1 MSFDAAQ
8 ISFLEER
15 RESVEVVMTVDFQFR
30 DATLYLSNSVVERTI
45 GGQVYT
51 GLGGV
56 LEASPVERSDGFQA
70 KAVTYKIR
78 AQLGDLALAID
89 TDKAQYK
96 NRDCIRKIQMYA
108 DGVAVG
114 SPVTVHH
121 GFMDAAE
128 WRASHDE
135 EFAEIT
141 VRDRFSKRIAS
152 PRFYTDTGQRA
163 VYADDDAF
171 QYMASF
177 ARGVNLSGWLTPE
190 K

>member
-8 ISFLEER
+8 IALLEER
-15 RESVEVVMTVDFQFR
+15 REAVEAVMTVDFQFR
-30 DATLYLSNSVVERTI
+30 DGTQYISNSVTPRTI

-70 KAVTYKIR
+70 RAVTYKIR
-78 AQLGDLALAID
+78 AELGDLALAID
-89 TDKAQYK
+89 VDKDQYK
-96 NRDCIRKIQMYA
+96 DRNCIRRIQMFA

-114 SPVTVHH
+114 SPITVHH

-128 WRASHDE
+128 WRVSADE
-135 EFAEIT
+135 EYAEIT
-141 VRDRFSKRIAS
+141 VRDRFAKRIAS
-152 PRFYTDTGQRA
+152 PRFYTDADQRA
-163 VYADDDAF
+163 RYADDDAF

-177 ARGVNLSGWLTPE
+177 ARGVNLSGWLNPE